1 MSDPGA
7 HRLSGH
13 FKRPLAIGLS
23 RFAFEALAGG
33 AEEDAERVASRVQL
47 AVRYYLAD
55 RDRGRPGWR
64 YPAFL
69 RDREAKE
76 ERTLDLRIDD
86 VLWRSFK
93 AEAGS
98 QGVSTQRLVEHAVLY
113 FAADIESGLV
123 TQRILDDL
131 EGEDELA
138 EGA

>member
-1 MSDPGA
+1 MSETGA

-13 FKRPLAIGLS
+13 FKRPVAIGLS
-23 RFAFEALAGG
+23 RLAFEALAGG
-33 AEEDAERVASRVQL
+33 VEEDAERVASRVPL

-55 RDRGRPGWR
+55 RDQGRPGWR
-64 YPAFL
+64 YPVFL

-86 VLWRSFK
+86 ALWRSFK

-98 QGVSTQRLVEHAVLY
+98 QGVSAQQLVEHAVLY
-113 FAADIESGLV
+113 FAADVESGLL
-123 TQRILDDL
+123 TQRILDNL